1 LRLSTQQGHGRPL
14 VRFEGSD
21 SATALVGMAGFVL
34 VGAVE
39 VDGELWQLIETTAR
53 AWCRACGCRAVSK
66 GRRTVKVRDLPAGGR
81 PVVIGW
87 RKRIWRCPA
96 TECEVKT
103 WTEQHDAIGARRSL
117 TERAR
122 RETCRRVGRN
132 HSVAE
137 VARELGVGWA
147 TVMAAVVDYG
157 TPLVEDPD
165 RIGTVQQLG
174 LDEAKYQKAGPR
186 RRTRYATGFVDL
198 DRGQLL
204 DVVPGRTAAAVHD
217 WLTAR
222 PVDWLRA
229 VATVAID
236 PHQGYA
242 NGVKTRLSHATL
254 VVDPF
259 HAVKLANAAIDDVRR
274 RVQQE
279 TLGHRGHKDDPL
291 YGIRRLLLQAR
302 ETLSDKGRARLEA
315 GLKAGDP
322 RDEVLDAWLAKE
334 SLRDFYAAASPA
346 EAVRLFDDFLAE
358 CRSSRVPEQHRL
370 GRTMTKWSKEIL
382 AHHTT
387 GASNGPTEAVNLLI
401 KKVQRVAHGFR
412 NFDNYRLRLL
422 LMCGNVKWQTQPTAR
437 IRGRAP
443 RLAA

>member
-1 LRLSTQQGHGRPL
+1 MG
-14 VRFEGSD
+14 FEGSD
-21 SATALVGMAGFVL
+21 SAAALVGMAGFVL

-39 VDGELWQLIETTAR
+39 EDGELWQLIETTTSR

-66 GRRTVKVRDLPAGGR
+66 GRRTVKVRDLPSGGR

-96 TECEVKT
+96 TECDVKT
-103 WTEQHDAIGARRSL
+103 WTERHDAIGVRCSL

-122 RETCRRVGRN
+122 REACRRVGRN

-157 TPLVEDPD
+157 APLVDDPD
-165 RIGTVQQLG
+165 RISSVQQLG
-174 LDEAKYQKAGPR
+174 LDEAKYQKSGLR
-186 RRTRYATGFVDL
+186 RHTRYATGFVDL

-204 DVVPGRTAAAVHD
+204 DVVPDRTAAAVHA
-217 WLTAR
+217 WLSGR
-222 PVDWLRA
+222 PVEWLGA
-229 VATVAID
+229 VTTVAID

-242 NGVKTRLSHATL
+242 NGVKTHLGHATL

-259 HAVKLANAAIDDVRR
+259 HSIKLANAAIDDVRR

-279 TLGHRGHKDDPL
+279 TLGHRGHKNDPL

-322 RDEVLDAWLAKE
+322 RDEVLDTWLAKE
-334 SLRDFYAAASPA
+334 SLRDCYAAAEPA
-346 EAVRLFDDFLAE
+346 DAARLFDDFLAE
-358 CRSSRVPEQHRL
+358 CRTSRVPELHRL
-370 GRTMTKWSKEIL
+370 AKTMTKWRTEIL

-387 GASNGPTEAVNLLI
+387 GASNGPTEAINLLI

-412 NFDNYRLRLL
+412 SFRNYRLRLL
-422 LMCGNVKWQTQPTAR
+422 LVCGNVKWQTQPTAR